1 MLGFINLFFIKS
13 GNQTCAL
20 LGREAWEFLTREF
33 CLYDYTV
40 ADSVGDAENNF
51 RNDCVNIIIPLDMP
65 LVRESDLVRAIDT
78 MKKKN
83 IKFARLGG
91 DKSGGEIVFGKAL
104 PEGVFITGD
113 VYSQLDSAKSRHIV
127 YNCLKDAVIE
137 RLLDEGVEIRDYA
150 ATHIDDTVQIG
161 AGAVILPFCTIKG
174 ESSIESGAVVSASYV
189 ENSCIEKDAF
199 VQYSHL
205 TDSRVCARA
214 SVGPFARL
222 RSAEV
227 GEGCRVGD
235 YVEIKASKLE
245 PGVKAAH
252 LTYIGDATVGEK
264 TNVGCGTVFC
274 NYDGVSKHKTEV
286 GKNCFIGANTN
297 LIAPLSVGD
306 NAFIAAGTTVNKDVE
321 GDTFTIGRVRQETK
335 KK

>member
-1 MLGFINLFFIKS
+1 MLNFVNLFFVKS
-13 GNQTCAL
+13 RNQAEKI
-20 LGREAWEFLTREF
+20 LGREAWEYLTREF
-33 CLYDYTV
+33 CRYDYTMV
-40 ADSVGDAENNF
+40 EKSEEAEDAF
-51 RNDCVNIIIPLDMP
+51 RSEAVNIVLPLDMP
-65 LVRESDLVRAIDT
+65 LVREDDLQSAIET
-78 MKKKN
+78 MKRKK

-91 DKSGGEIVFGKAL
+91 LNGGGELSFGKAL

-113 VYSQLDSAKSRHIV
+113 VYLQLDGAKSRQIV
-127 YNCLKDAVIE
+127 YNCLKDGIIE
-137 RLLDEGVEIRDYA
+137 RLLDSGVEIFDYTT
-150 ATHIDDTVQIG
+150 THIDDTADIA
-161 AGAVILPFCTIKG
+161 AGAKVMPFCIIKG
-174 ESSIESGAVVSASYV
+174 DSVIKSGATVAASYIENSVIESG
-189 ENSCIEKDAF
+189 AF

-227 GEGCRVGD
+227 GEDCRVGD
-235 YVEIKASKLE
+235 YVEIKASTLE
-245 PGVKAAH
+245 SGVKAAH
-252 LTYIGDATVGEK
+252 LAYIGDATVGEN

-274 NYDGVSKHKTEV
+274 NYDGVNKNKTQV

-306 NAFIAAGTTVNKDVE
+306 NAFIAAGTTVNQNIE
-321 GDTFTIGRVRQETK
+321 EHTFTIGRVRQETK